1 MIVPTCESLEGEIT
15 ELACFHD
22 VKRLECSWG
31 SGKFVQYLRDGR
43 KKEGSNHVF
52 LTFKA
57 MFRKSHI
64 PFLVQP
70 FSYGLNLI

>member
-1 MIVPTCESLEGEIT
+1 MT

-31 SGKFVQYLRDGR
+31 SGKFVQFLRDGR
-43 KKEGSNHVF
+43 KKERSNLVF

-57 MFRKSHI
+57 MSGKSHI

-70 FSYGLNLI
+70 FSYNLNMI